1 FQFRAPLIEFR
12 TRSLEI
18 GSPSIQLG
26 AASTEFGTPSIEPG
40 TPPIEFG
47 TPSIESRTP
56 SIESRTPSIESRTP
70 SIEFGTPSIE
80 SRTPSIEFGTPSIE
94 IRAKCLIPE
103 NSPQMRECHLETP
116 ETAKSK
122 KNSRLTGL
130 SDNVDHCGL
139 ATHDDS
145 KRAAQCGAEIL
156 RISDR
161 AFAVDA
167 QAACNRRV
175 IDVGIFDG
183 GADAGVGNPALMAVG
198 HALDMHDFLMVRA

>member
-1 FQFRAPLIEFR
+1 PHA
-12 TRSLEI
+12 
-18 GSPSIQLG
+18 IQLG
-26 AASTEFGTPSIEPG
+26 AASTMYGTPSIEPG

-56 SIESRTPSIESRTP
+56 SIESGTPSIESRTPSIEFGTP

-167 QAACNRRV
+167 QAARNRRV

-183 GADAGVGNPALMAVG
+183 GADAGVGDPALMAVG